1 MEQGPVLLSTVVL
14 LDRSHRTECNDSIQP
29 LSRAL
34 IGGVQPKYGW
44 WAPMAALYK
53 EVGARAHDTR
63 FAMLPVAPPIS
74 RSDLGLALATRSPPP
89 PPLTP
94 SPIPMA
100 TGSGSSSQ
108 GACICFS
115 PSLTSLSLRN
125 RQIVYRESATE
136 ICLG

>member
-1 MEQGPVLLSTVVL
+1 M
-14 LDRSHRTECNDSIQP
+14 LDRSHRTESNDSIQP

-44 WAPMAALYK
+44 WAPVAALYK
-53 EVGARAHDTR
+53 EVGAGAHDTR
-63 FAMLPVAPPIS
+63 FAVLPIAPPIS
-74 RSDLGLALATRSPPP
+74 RSDLGLALATGSP

-108 GACICFS
+108 GAGTCFS
-115 PSLTSLSLRN
+115 PSLISLSLSLSLSE
-125 RQIVYRESATE
+125 IVRSCTE
-136 ICLG
+136 KVLPRFV